1 MRAPSRYLK
10 YFDSVLN
17 VCRPNVAKVSLERIA
32 DFLRNVGARDAQFG
46 SAFLTM
52 LQTELI
58 DAFETTHVPESR
70 VADVYTVPEN
80 RKDVIGIRSAS
91 FTWSKDSA
99 HPVTPGGTRKRT
111 FVLNVDDELVFQR
124 GKLNLIIGPTGA
136 GKTSLLMALLGTPVS
151 SPSWGRRSHRMCSLG
166 EMHYIPAG
174 PDSYVNLPRK
184 DGVAY
189 AAQESWVQNDTI
201 KVRSIPMLSQS

>member
-10 YFDSVLN
+10 YFYSVLN

-32 DFLRNVGARDAQFG
+32 DFLRNVGTRDDPFV

-70 VADVYTVPEN
+70 VAEVDAYAVPEN

-151 SPSWGRRSHRMCSLG
+151 SP
-166 EMHYIPAG
+166 P
-174 PDSYVNLPRK
+174 
-184 DGVAY
+184 
-189 AAQESWVQNDTI
+189 
-201 KVRSIPMLSQS
+201 